1 MEDWMES
8 SLEEK
13 VDIENLELLTFD
25 PNTNKDLT
33 FKHQIKC
40 KKEEEPLN
48 SSDVNLLAEN
58 HEKENIVKE
67 PENDR
72 EYTNSGI
79 SSNENEKCQICG
91 LEFGNKAVLN
101 IHTSVVH
108 PKEAKKIKNEIVKEK
123 ALYKCSV
130 CTYKAKNRTS
140 LKIHIGKVHER
151 KRNHECS
158 ICHAQYSAKSN
169 LKTHIETIHEG
180 KKGQQCSLCD
190 ASFTNKRNLDDHV
203 QVVHEG
209 KKFECTLCDQGK
221 YSQRRNLNLHIQRIH
236 EGIENKYACTI
247 CSYSFNSNALL
258 KRHVDSVHEGKKPI
272 RCDICDAKFAEKST
286 LKSHIK
292 LIHENPKHFDDT
304 KKVVH
309 CKRCPASFTCNTTK
323 MPY

>member
-58 HEKENIVKE
+58 HENKNIVKE

-72 EYTNSGI
+72 EYTKSGI

-91 LEFGNKAVLN
+91 LVFGNKAVLN
-101 IHTSVVH
+101 THTSVVH
-108 PKEAKKIKNEIVKEK
+108 PKEAKNVRNEIVKEK

-130 CTYKAKNRTS
+130 CTYKAKNRSS
-140 LKIHIGKVHER
+140 LKVHIGKVHER

-158 ICHAQYSAKSN
+158 ICNAGYSARSS
-169 LKTHIETIHEG
+169 LKKHQPAERACAASSGEARAASSGEVCAASSRKACAASSRERVCGTAAARASERAAAAHVLDGEG
-180 KKGQQCSLCD
+180 AHAEDDDALALPRDAGQRVRG
-190 ASFTNKRNLDDHV
+190 AV
-203 QVVHEG
+203 
-209 KKFECTLCDQGK
+209 
-221 YSQRRNLNLHIQRIH
+221 I
-236 EGIENKYACTI
+236 
-247 CSYSFNSNALL
+247 
-258 KRHVDSVHEGKKPI
+258 
-272 RCDICDAKFAEKST
+272 
-286 LKSHIK
+286 
-292 LIHENPKHFDDT
+292 
-304 KKVVH
+304 
-309 CKRCPASFTCNTTK
+309 
-323 MPY
+323 